1 MQQENPA
8 NPNYQPQDEDF
19 SLKKLI
25 HTGLDYFWLLWR
37 NKWWI
42 ILAGLLGAGGMY
54 LKSKRTPIKFGAPL
68 TFALNEGDGGSG
80 MSAISGLLGQFGLGG
95 GGSAGGKVSADK
107 IIALSKSMRIVNQA
121 LFDRVTIDGKDDYI
135 ANHIIEVYS
144 LDKEWAKNNPHY
156 VDFRFKHDALD
167 SFSLE
172 ESSALKGVYG
182 FTVGGLEP
190 GLVTCIYDRE
200 STIFTLRSDTEKE
213 ALSLELTNHLFEKLT
228 RFYIQQSS
236 DKQKQTYELIKAKA
250 DSLYKKW
257 TGSEYAVSSS
267 IQNQNALWS
276 PVDRTQR
283 EIKGKQ
289 STIYAMAYAESLKN
303 LEIADYA
310 LKNSTPFIRDID
322 KPFFPLDA
330 TMPNWIRQSI
340 IGMIIGLALGSAI
353 IIGIKIVSDALKS

>member
-8 NPNYQPQDEDF
+8 HPNYPPQDDDF

-25 HTGLDYFWLLWR
+25 QTGLDYFWLLWK

-42 ILAGLLGAGGMY
+42 ILLGLLGAGSMY
-54 LKSKRTPIKFGAPL
+54 LKAKLTPVKFGAPL
-68 TFALNEGDGGSG
+68 TFALNEGDGGSSL
-80 MSAISGLLGQFGLGG
+80 SAISGLLGQFGLGG
-95 GGSAGGKVSADK
+95 GGGAGGKVSSDK

-121 LFDRVTIDGKDDYI
+121 LFDRVTIDGKYDFI
-135 ANHIIEVYS
+135 ANHIIEVYKM
-144 LDKEWAKNNPHY
+144 DQKWAKYNPNF
-156 VDFRFKHDALD
+156 VNFRFKHNVTD
-167 SFSLE
+167 SFTLDE
-172 ESSALKGVYG
+172 NSALKGVYG

-190 GLVTCIYDRE
+190 GLVTCVYDRE

-213 ALSLELTNHLFEKLT
+213 ALSLELTNHLFERLSK
-228 RFYIQQSS
+228 FYIQQSS
-236 DKQKQTYELIKAKA
+236 DKQKLTYDLIKAKA

-283 EIKGKQ
+283 DIKGKQ

-322 KPFFPLDA
+322 KPFFPLDT
-330 TMPNWIRQSI
+330 TMPNWIRQTI
-340 IGMIIGLALGSAI
+340 IGLFLGLALGSAI
-353 IIGIKIVSDALKS
+353 IIGIKIVTDAIKS